1 MNVNVHYD
9 VNEAKIYP
17 LIQAAYEHAVSK
29 HPEFPKDHLAQMC
42 ILMEEV
48 GEMAQAI
55 NDGNPRGNLKH
66 EILDVC
72 AVAVRMLLAHG

>member
-1 MNVNVHYD
+1 MNVNAFYSE
-9 VNEAKIYP
+9 NEARIYT
-17 LIQAAYEHAVSK
+17 LIQSAFEHAVSK
-29 HPEFPKDHLAQMC
+29 HPEFPKDHKAQMC

-55 NDGNPRGNLKH
+55 NDGNPRGNLRH

-72 AVAVRMLLAHG
+72 AVAVRMLLANG